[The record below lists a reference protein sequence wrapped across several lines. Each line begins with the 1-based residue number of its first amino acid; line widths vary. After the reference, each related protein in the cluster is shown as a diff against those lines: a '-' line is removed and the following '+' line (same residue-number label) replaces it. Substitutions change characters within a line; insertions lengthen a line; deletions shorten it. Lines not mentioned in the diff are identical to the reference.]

1 MGFVKSLE
9 WITENYPETAEYYDA
24 EVLVIYFATKPE
36 VVERLLPPPLE
47 PFELPIGFVCVYNY
61 PRTNFGVPYLES
73 ALFLQAR
80 YNGEE
85 GSYCLAMTVTDDM
98 ALILG
103 REIYG
108 YPLKI
113 GKVHLKRNG
122 VEVEGW
128 TERRGV
134 RLLTVHA
141 KLTSKWNDESAQE
154 VFAEMF
160 KDNIDLVV
168 YNFKYFPAP
177 GGAGGGV
184 GFDYNP
190 RLIREV
196 IQLRPNNVEMGEAEL
211 VLQSSEHD
219 PWGDVDVVRVLG
231 ASYSI
236 GNNTMLP
243 GSVVAEV
250 DQNEFAPYAFM
261 KVDNVRQ
268 LAMMRS

>member
-9 WITENYPETAEYYDA
+9 WIAENYQEAWEFYDA
-24 EVLVIYFATKPE
+24 EVLTVYFETKPE

-47 PFELPIGFVCVYNY
+47 PFEIPIGFVSVFNY
-61 PRTNFGVPYLES
+61 PRTSFGVSYLES

-85 GSYCLAMTVTDDM
+85 GSYCLAMPVTEDM

-103 REIYG
+103 REVFG
-108 YPLKI
+108 YPKKI
-113 GKVHLKRNG
+113 GKIHLNRNG
-122 VEVEGW
+122 IEVEGW

-134 RLLTVHA
+134 RFLTVHA

-160 KDNIDLVV
+160 KDKIDRVV

-177 GGAGGGV
+177 GGAGSGV

-196 IQLRPNNVEMGEAEL
+196 VQLRPNNVEMGEAEL

-219 PWGDVDVVRVLG
+219 PWGDVDIVRVLG
-231 ASYSI
+231 ASHSI
-236 GNNTMLP
+236 GNNAMLP

-261 KVDNVRQ
+261 KVDKLR
-268 LAMMRS
+268 